1 MKSKKGKTNSSV
13 KKKENQTSKDVPTTQ
28 PSSVEDEDAQSIDK
42 VRNILFGAQTRQ
54 NEQKFTRLEALLQK
68 EIANLRDETKI
79 TFNSLENYIKK
90 ELSTLTDQIKT
101 EKDERTESAEALSG
115 LLKDSNKNIEKKITK
130 LDEKNVKSQRDLQ
143 EQILQQSKKLMTEI
157 RAKHE
162 EVSASLE
169 QSVNQLVED
178 KTDRLALA
186 NLFMEMSM
194 RLKDEFDIPDIE

>member
-13 KKKENQTSKDVPTTQ
+13 KKKEDETSKDVPITQ
-28 PSSVEDEDAQSIDK
+28 PSGVEGEDAQSIEK
-42 VRNILFGAQTRQ
+42 VRDILFGAQTRQ
-54 NEQKFTRLEALLQK
+54 NEQKFARMEALLQK
-68 EIANLRDETKI
+68 EIVNLRDETKI
-79 TFNSLENYIKK
+79 TFNSLENYINK
-90 ELSTLTDQIKT
+90 ELATLTDQIKT
-101 EKDERTESAEALSG
+101 ERDERTESAEVLSI

-143 EQILQQSKKLMTEI
+143 GQILQQSKELMTEI

-162 EVSASLE
+162 EISASLE
-169 QSVNQLVED
+169 QSVNHLVED

-194 RLKDEFDIPDIE
+194 RLKDEFDIPDIK

>member
-1 MKSKKGKTNSSV
+1 MKSKKGKTNSPA
-13 KKKENQTSKDVPTTQ
+13 KKKGDKTSKDVPTNQ
-28 PSSVEDEDAQSIDK
+28 PSGVEDEDAQSIDK

-54 NEQKFTRLEALLQK
+54 NEQKFTRLEAILQK

-90 ELSTLTDQIKT
+90 ELATLTDQIKT
-101 EKDERTESAEALSG
+101 ERNERTESAETLSR
-115 LLKDSNKNIEKKITK
+115 LLKDSDKNIEKKITK

-143 EQILQQSKKLMTEI
+143 AQILQQSKELMTEI

-162 EVSASLE
+162 EISASLE

-186 NLFMEMSM
+186 NLFMEISM

>member
-28 PSSVEDEDAQSIDK
+28 PSSVEDEDSQSIDK

-54 NEQKFTRLEALLQK
+54 NEQKFTRLEALMQK

-90 ELSTLTDQIKT
+90 ELATLTDQIKT
-101 EKDERTESAEALSG
+101 ERDERTESTEALSK
-115 LLKDSNKNIEKKITK
+115 LLKDSNKNIEKKIAK
-130 LDEKNVKSQRDLQ
+130 LDEKNVKSQRALQ
-143 EQILQQSKKLMTEI
+143 EQILQQSKELMTEI
-157 RAKHE
+157 RAKHAE
-162 EVSASLE
+162 ISASLE

-186 NLFMEMSM
+186 NLFMEISM

>member
-13 KKKENQTSKDVPTTQ
+13 KNKSDEMSKDVTTDQ
-28 PSSVEDEDAQSIDK
+28 PSSVEGEDAQSMEK

-54 NEQKFTRLEALLQK
+54 FEQKFVRLEALFQK
-68 EIANLRDETKI
+68 EINNLRGETKI
-79 TFNSLENYIKK
+79 TLNSLENYIKK
-90 ELSTLTDQIKT
+90 ELATLTDQIKT
-101 EKDERTESAEALSG
+101 ERDERTESAEELSG
-115 LLKDSNKNIEKKITK
+115 LIKDSNKSIENKIAK

-143 EQILQQSKKLMTEI
+143 EQILQQSKELMTEI

-169 QSVNQLVED
+169 QSVNRLVED

-186 NLFMEMSM
+186 NLFIEMSL
-194 RLKDEFDIPDIE
+194 RLKDEFDISDIK

>member
-13 KKKENQTSKDVPTTQ
+13 KKKGDETSKNVPTTQ
-28 PSSVEDEDAQSIDK
+28 PSNVEDEDAQSIEK
-42 VRNILFGAQTRQ
+42 VRDILFGAQARQ
-54 NEQKFTRLEALLQK
+54 YEQKITRLEASLQK
-68 EIANLRDETKI
+68 EIGNLRDETKI

-90 ELSTLTDQIKT
+90 EFETLTDQIKT
-101 EKDERTESAEALSG
+101 ERDERTESVEALSEQ
-115 LLKDSNKNIEKKITK
+115 LKDLNKNIEKKIAK

-143 EQILQQSKKLMTEI
+143 EQILQQSKELMTEI

-162 EVSASLE
+162 EISTSLE
-169 QSVNQLVED
+169 QSVNRLVED

-194 RLKDEFDIPDIE
+194 RLKDEFDIPDIK

>member
-13 KKKENQTSKDVPTTQ
+13 KNKSDKMNKDVPTDQ
-28 PSSVEDEDAQSIDK
+28 PSSVEGEDAQSIEK

-54 NEQKFTRLEALLQK
+54 IEQKFVRLEALLQK
-68 EIANLRDETKI
+68 EITNLRGETKI
-79 TFNSLENYIKK
+79 TLNSLENYIKK
-90 ELSTLTDQIKT
+90 ELATLTDQINT
-101 EKDERTESAEALSG
+101 ERDERTESAEKLSG
-115 LLKDSNKNIEKKITK
+115 LLKDSNKSIENKIAK

-143 EQILQQSKKLMTEI
+143 EQILQQSKELMTEI

-169 QSVNQLVED
+169 QSVNRLVED

-186 NLFMEMSM
+186 NLFIEMSL
-194 RLKDEFDIPDIE
+194 RLKDEFDISDIK

>member
-1 MKSKKGKTNSSV
+1 MKSKNGKTNSSV
-13 KKKENQTSKDVPTTQ
+13 KNTSDEKSKDVPTDQ
-28 PSSVEDEDAQSIDK
+28 PSSVEGEDAQSIEK

-54 NEQKFTRLEALLQK
+54 NEQKFARLEALLQK

-90 ELSTLTDQIKT
+90 ELSTLTNQIKT
-101 EKDERTESAEALSG
+101 ERDERTESAEALSG
-115 LLKDSNKNIEKKITK
+115 LLNDSNKNIEKKITK
-130 LDEKNVKSQRDLQ
+130 LDEKNLKSQRDLQ

-194 RLKDEFDIPDIE
+194 RLKDEFDIPDIK